1 MKTNYIRQAWVS
13 MRQQPVVSSVSVIG
27 TALAIFLIMI
37 VVMMQEIK
45 TAPYSPESN
54 RDRWLVQRYGSIKT
68 RLGVKTI
75 HQTDLLPTTPSKPYS
90 MKWKHLKP

>member
-45 TAPYSPESN
+45 LRPIHRKATATAGSCKGT
-54 RDRWLVQRYGSIKT
+54 VQ
-68 RLGVKTI
+68 
-75 HQTDLLPTTPSKPYS
+75 
-90 MKWKHLKP
+90 